1 MVTPTRLPFVL
12 ACAVLWLCLVTSHTS
27 FGGCVVMPMHER
39 LFVQWLPVANA
50 IRYDVEFRPMGQT
63 TWQPAAP
70 SSTTACGAYVQGL
83 TNGLAYEVRAT
94 AILGDGSSTTD
105 TGSGTPGAPDPSLRL
120 NQVLQNGQ
128 SLCVGTKGFNALT
141 TTQPDGN
148 LMLNAA
154 QSALV
159 PLVEPHTRAL
169 TGVEE
174 TNASAM
180 ANRLSSLA
188 PGFTSVVSI
197 HGWPYSSYGEL
208 KKGTPPYSLGMS
220 QMQSTHALALASQ
233 RVNRVAAVTI
243 IHGESD
249 DAAGVPASTYASAL
263 VEWQH
268 DYETDARAFT
278 GQEEAVPLFTTQM
291 SSWTGSNRT
300 TPTVAIG
307 QLSAARTSSKI
318 HLVMPAYVLEFV
330 DQWHLKAWSY
340 RRMGEYFGKAMKQV
354 LVDGQSFKPL
364 MPLRIARIGNVIEAQ
379 FHVPVPP
386 LEFDTSAVVAKAAY
400 GFEYSDASSS
410 ATIASVSLT
419 ASDTA
424 RITLD
429 QMPSATNQRLRYA
442 FTGVPLAVGPRT
454 SDAPNGNLRD
464 SDATPALYHDAN
476 VPSWAGSD
484 LRNWCVTF
492 DDSVMPASALMQW
505 RYQHFNLMMSTG
517 DAHDQADP
525 DHDGLQNL
533 AEFAL
538 GSDPLTASV
547 WDTRASTGETS
558 PALEYTQPSGGLG
571 TIGVNYAASG
581 VIIAVE
587 ASANGRDW
595 LSGET
600 QVEWTRFKQTAG
612 VGRERV
618 RVRAI
623 APELIAST
631 KVFFRLRM
639 ESVE

>member
-1 MVTPTRLPFVL
+1 
-12 ACAVLWLCLVTSHTS
+12 
-27 FGGCVVMPMHER
+27 MPMHER

-50 IRYDVEFRPMGQT
+50 VRYDVEFRPVGQT
-63 TWQPAAP
+63 TWQPAVP
-70 SSTTACGAYVQGL
+70 PSTTACGAYVQAL
-83 TNGLAYEVRAT
+83 TNGLTYEVRAI
-94 AILGDGSSTTD
+94 AILSDGSSTADIGT
-105 TGSGTPGAPDPSLRL
+105 GTPGASNPSPWL

-128 SLCVGTKGFNALT
+128 SLCFGTKGFNAMT
-141 TTQPDGN
+141 TSQPYGN
-148 LMLNAA
+148 LMLNAT

-180 ANRLSSLA
+180 ANLLSSQA
-188 PGFTSVVSI
+188 PGFASVVSI
-197 HGWPYSSYGEL
+197 HGWHSSSYGEL
-208 KKGTPPYSLGMS
+208 KKGTSPYALGMS
-220 QMQSTHALALASQ
+220 QMQSVHALAIAAQ

-249 DAAGVPASTYASAL
+249 DAAGVPAAMYADAL
-263 VEWQH
+263 AEWQH

-278 GQEEAVPLFTTQM
+278 GQEEEVPLFTTQM
-291 SSWTGSNRT
+291 SSWTGGNHT

-318 HLVMPAYVLEFV
+318 HLVMPAYIVEYA

-340 RRMGEYFGKAMKQV
+340 RRMGEYFGKAMKQL
-354 LVDGQSFKPL
+354 LVDGQSFRPL

-386 LEFDTSAVVAKAAY
+386 LEFDTTAVVAKAAY

-410 ATIASVSLT
+410 ATIAAVSLP
-419 ASDTA
+419 AKDTV
-424 RITLD
+424 RVTLD
-429 QMPSATNQRLRYA
+429 QTPSSTNERLRYA
-442 FTGVPLAVGPRT
+442 FTGVHLAVGPRT
-454 SDAPNGNLRD
+454 TDAPNGNLRD
-464 SDATPALYHDAN
+464 SDATPALYQDAN
-476 VPSWAGSD
+476 VPTWAGGY

-492 DDSVMPASALMQW
+492 DDPVMPASALMQW
-505 RYQHFNLMMSTG
+505 RYQNFNLMMGTG
-517 DAHDQADP
+517 DASDQADP

-538 GSDPLTASV
+538 GSNPLTSSV
-547 WDTRASTGETS
+547 WDVATSTAETS
-558 PALEYTQPSGGLG
+558 PAIEYSQPSGGLG
-571 TIGVNYAASG
+571 TIGVSYAASG
-581 VIIAVE
+581 VRIAVE
-587 ASANGRDW
+587 SSANGLDW

-600 QVEWTRFKQTAG
+600 HVEWTGFREPARAG
-612 VGRERV
+612 MERV

-623 APELIAST
+623 SPAFIASP

-639 ESVE
+639 EAVE